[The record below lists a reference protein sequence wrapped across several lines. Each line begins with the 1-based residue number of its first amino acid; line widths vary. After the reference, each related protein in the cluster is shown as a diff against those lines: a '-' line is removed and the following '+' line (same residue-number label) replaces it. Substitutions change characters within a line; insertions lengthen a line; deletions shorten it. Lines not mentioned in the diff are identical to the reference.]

1 MTPDL
6 NVGRYEQKAKNK
18 NPAPVKPNASMKQT
32 TKIRIPLSSQR
43 KKKRKRKISN
53 GPLSSFSKLT
63 KPPQLST
70 PLCSDQASAFKD
82 VVYNSIFISIEL
94 PSDLVFTIRAL
105 SQRHATGFLYLT
117 NPNRQSIPIL
127 LVPMLHASLLSTSED
142 GYGDQAASAMAS
154 TGVTIGLE
162 KDCQRCQL
170 RKLQLHGTKERDRD
184 IAVLEYKDFV
194 RGVWDA
200 APVSTETKDDEIH
213 SFGSMHMLIEVYLVC
228 CKEHTNTHILEVDL
242 IDSIEDALLM
252 KLNSQKKTS
261 KADAPLGKIKSLNDK
276 WAGSKTK
283 TQNLIDKLVSMKL
296 LLPRLSSSMERSSNS
311 YWFTL
316 PSLNTASRDVCK
328 GRAQV
333 LGKIK
338 RSYNKEIKRT
348 SLETGKSDMPG
359 PFLVGDLLARGEIKT
374 KETASGQFIKLN
386 F

>member
-1 MTPDL
+1 
-6 NVGRYEQKAKNK
+6 
-18 NPAPVKPNASMKQT
+18 
-32 TKIRIPLSSQR
+32 
-43 KKKRKRKISN
+43 
-53 GPLSSFSKLT
+53 
-63 KPPQLST
+63 
-70 PLCSDQASAFKD
+70 
-82 VVYNSIFISIEL
+82 
-94 PSDLVFTIRAL
+94 
-105 SQRHATGFLYLT
+105 
-117 NPNRQSIPIL
+117 
-127 LVPMLHASLLSTSED
+127 MLHASLLSTSED

-162 KDCQRCQL
+162 KDC
-170 RKLQLHGTKERDRD
+170 HGTMERDRD

-311 YWFTL
+311 YWFAL
-316 PSLNTASRDVCK
+316 PFLNTASRDVCK

-338 RSYNKEIKRT
+338 RSYYHEEIKR
-348 SLETGKSDMPG
+348 KSSV
-359 PFLVGDLLARGEIKT
+359 L
-374 KETASGQFIKLN
+374 
-386 F
+386 

>member
-1 MTPDL
+1 MTDDS
-6 NVGRYEQKAKNK
+6 YHIMSTSA
-18 NPAPVKPNASMKQT
+18 APVKPNASMKQT

-70 PLCSDQASAFKD
+70 PLCSDQTSAFKD
-82 VVYNSIFISIEL
+82 VVYNSIFSSIEL

-117 NPNRQSIPIL
+117 NPNRQSIPFL

-162 KDCQRCQL
+162 KDC
-170 RKLQLHGTKERDRD
+170 HGTMERDRD
-184 IAVLEYKDFV
+184 IAVGTKERDQDIVVLEQYKDFV

-311 YWFTL
+311 YWFAL
-316 PSLNTASRDVCK
+316 PFLNTASRDVCK

-338 RSYNKEIKRT
+338 RSYYHEEIKR
-348 SLETGKSDMPG
+348 KSSV
-359 PFLVGDLLARGEIKT
+359 L
-374 KETASGQFIKLN
+374 
-386 F
+386 